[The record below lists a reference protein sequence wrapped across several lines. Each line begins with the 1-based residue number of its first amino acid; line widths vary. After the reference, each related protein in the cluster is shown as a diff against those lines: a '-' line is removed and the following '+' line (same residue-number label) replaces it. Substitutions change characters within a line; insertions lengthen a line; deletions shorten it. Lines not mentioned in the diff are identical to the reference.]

1 MINFQFLNKLTL
13 GREVIALKKILEVCI
28 VKAGEVRELTLSK
41 KSTPGDG
48 VHGQGVK
55 GMSRT

>member
-1 MINFQFLNKLTL
+1 MTQ
-13 GREVIALKKILEVCI
+13 KKMLEVRI
-28 VKAGEVRELTLSK
+28 EKAGELKELTLSK

-48 VHGQGVK
+48 THGNGVK

>member
-1 MINFQFLNKLTL
+1 MMKKKLLT
-13 GREVIALKKILEVCI
+13 VKIE
-28 VKAGEVRELTLSK
+28 KAGEVKELTLSK

-48 VHGQGVK
+48 THGNGVK

>member
-1 MINFQFLNKLTL
+1 M
-13 GREVIALKKILEVCI
+13 KILKVQI
-28 VKAGEVRELTLSK
+28 VKAGSIQELTLSK

-48 VHGQGVK
+48 TFGKGVK